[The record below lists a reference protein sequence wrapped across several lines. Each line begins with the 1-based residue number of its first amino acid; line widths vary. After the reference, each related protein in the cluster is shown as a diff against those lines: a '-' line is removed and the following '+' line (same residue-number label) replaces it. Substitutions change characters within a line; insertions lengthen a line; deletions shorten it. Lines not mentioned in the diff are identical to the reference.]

1 MEGDA
6 LSADFMCWEPSLEI
20 NQSSPSFGQ
29 QLRSAQKSKEP
40 PSEKMLVFVARLTAK
55 YPDLTTTD
63 DTPWADGP
71 LTGDISGKFIHFGVS
86 WSWYEKDVVAFI
98 VETGHSL
105 GLLCYDLQ
113 TGILHKSASAPVAME
128 TTAGLSQPKS
138 FDGAYKGSLECEQ
151 SGFEA
156 FRMPLAISIR
166 EGRVTGG
173 ASILDIDGRQVGPE
187 LGFGTVN
194 PDGTFNLGYI
204 LYTRNYSTHV
214 SYSGTLE
221 GTGGTL
227 TGTQVLTREITG
239 DVVTRTC
246 KGTFLQV
253 EPQKH

>member
-1 MEGDA
+1 
-6 LSADFMCWEPSLEI
+6 
-20 NQSSPSFGQ
+20 
-29 QLRSAQKSKEP
+29 
-40 PSEKMLVFVARLTAK
+40 MLVFVARLTAK

-63 DTPWADGP
+63 ETPWADGP

-86 WSWYEKDVVAFI
+86 WSWYKKDVVAFI

-105 GLLCYDLQ
+105 GLHCYDPQ
-113 TGILHKSASAPVAME
+113 TGTLHKSASAPVAME

-156 FRMPLAISIR
+156 FRMPLVISIR
-166 EGRVTGG
+166 DGRVIGG
-173 ASILDIDGRQVGPE
+173 ASILDIDGREVGPE
-187 LGFGTVN
+187 QGFGTVN
-194 PDGTFNLGYI
+194 PDGTFNFRYI
-204 LYTRNYSTHV
+204 LYVPGNYSTHV
-214 SYSGTLE
+214 DYSGTLD

-227 TGTQVLTREITG
+227 TGTQVLTPEITG

-253 EPQKH
+253 ELPKQ

>member
-1 MEGDA
+1 MREQG
-6 LSADFMCWEPSLEI
+6 
-20 NQSSPSFGQ
+20 
-29 QLRSAQKSKEP
+29 
-40 PSEKMLVFVARLTAK
+40 VV
-55 YPDLTTTD
+55 
-63 DTPWADGP
+63 DTSMNSQ
-71 LTGDISGKFIHFGVS
+71 TIR
-86 WSWYEKDVVAFI
+86 
-98 VETGHSL
+98 
-105 GLLCYDLQ
+105 LLCWAVITLPVIAI
-113 TGILHKSASAPVAME
+113 GAS
-128 TTAGLSQPKS
+128 TSGLSQPKS